1 MAALAIVMAACSN
14 DSGDNKKVSATGGI
28 PFTATI
34 STGGN
39 GTTRTVLTEA
49 KDAQNKD
56 ILTVDWKQDDKIV
69 LIYEAG
75 GETKVSVANVDD
87 VDNSTGKATISA
99 TLDAN
104 TTDGT
109 AVTLRYPA
117 TSLDGTSHDFDTNL
131 LTAQEG
137 TLDKID
143 DDLDW
148 REGSGTLTGVGSTAT
163 LAGEVKLQSQV
174 VVWKLNLKNAS
185 NADLTTTKL
194 TIKNGKDIVAQTADV
209 SATNE
214 FYMVLPAI
222 NSGNIK
228 IEADNATDNLEFAKS
243 GITLAKNTYY
253 QSTVTLKSA
262 PLTLKAIEDGT
273 ISVTFNGS
281 PSLSKPIT
289 YTKNGTAGAE
299 ITATTNIDVEAGDEV
314 CFYSTNAALA
324 KGVYDYVNIKPSN
337 RCAVYGNVMS
347 LINDSDAGDFT
358 TDVTLGADYALY
370 NLFIDAAKLENH
382 ATKKILLPATN
393 MTVYCYKSMF
403 ERCASLQTAPSL
415 PSESLARSCY
425 QSMFS
430 SCTSLTTAPTLP
442 AKSLARSCY
451 NNMFTGCTSL
461 QTPPLMLAE
470 SLADHCYDCMFNY
483 CTSLQSAPSLPVESL
498 TSNCYHSMF
507 YACKSL
513 QTAPSLQSKSLAS
526 SCYENMFGG
535 CTSLQS
541 APELP
546 ATTLADHCYRNM
558 FNGCTS
564 LNLTQ
569 GYELKAGTLASD
581 CYNSMF
587 KNCSNLT
594 VFPTISATTLAT
606 NCYICMFQGCTK
618 LGNPDE
624 NYLSVTTLA
633 NGCYQ
638 QMFAGCT
645 SITKAPRLPATT
657 LVTDCYKQMFK
668 GCTNLNEIKCYAT
681 NPSSAYTLEWCNN
694 VSSSGNFY
702 YASGITWDT
711 GVDGIPENWSKHEQ

>member
-1 MAALAIVMAACSN
+1 MKTVRFFSMAALAIVMAACSN

-56 ILTVDWKQDDKIV
+56 ILTVDWKQNDKIA

-131 LTAQEG
+131 LTAQVG

-281 PSLSKPIT
+281 LKLSKPIT

-324 KGVYDYVNIKPSN
+324 TGVYDYVNIKPSN

-430 SCTSLTTAPTLP
+430 ACTSLTTVPVLP

-451 NNMFTGCTSL
+451 CYMFYCCTSL
-461 QTPPLMLAE
+461 QTPPIDLLPATT
-470 SLADHCYDCMFNY
+470 LADYCYDHMFAGCQN
-483 CTSLQSAPSLPVESL
+483 LQTAPSLPAKAL
-498 TSNCYHSMF
+498 TSCCYQSMF
-507 YACKSL
+507 ASCKSL
-513 QTAPSLQSKSLAS
+513 QTAPSLHAESLAS
-526 SCYENMFGG
+526 SCCRSMFSN
-535 CTSLQS
+535 CTSLTTVPS
-541 APELP
+541 DYLP
-546 ATTLADHCYRNM
+546 
-558 FNGCTS
+558 
-564 LNLTQ
+564 
-569 GYELKAGTLASD
+569 
-581 CYNSMF
+581 
-587 KNCSNLT
+587 
-594 VFPTISATTLAT
+594 
-606 NCYICMFQGCTK
+606 
-618 LGNPDE
+618 
-624 NYLSVTTLA
+624 VTTLA
-633 NGCYQ
+633 NYCYEG
-638 QMFAGCT
+638 MFSNCT
-645 SITKAPRLPATT
+645 SMTKAPHLPATT
-657 LVTDCYKQMFK
+657 LVTNCYKQMFK

-681 NPSSAYTLEWCNN
+681 NPSSAYTLEWCKN

-702 YASGITWDT
+702 YASGISWDP
-711 GVDGIPENWSKHEQ
+711 GVDGIPENWNTHVLQ

>member
-1 MAALAIVMAACSN
+1 MKTVRFFSMAALAIVMAACSN
-14 DSGDNKKVSATGGI
+14 DSGDNKKVNATGGI

-56 ILTVDWKQDDKIV
+56 ILTVDWKQNDKIA

-243 GITLAKNTYY
+243 GVTLAKNTYY

-273 ISVTFNGS
+273 ITVTFNGS
-281 PSLSKPIT
+281 PSLLEPIT
-289 YTKNGTAGAE
+289 YTKNGTAGTD
-299 ITATTNIDVEAGDEV
+299 ITATTVIDVEAGDEV

-324 KGVYDYVNIKPSN
+324 TGVYDYVNIKPSN

-430 SCTSLTTAPTLP
+430 ACTSLTTVPVLP

-451 NNMFTGCTSL
+451 CYMFYCCTSL
-461 QTPPLMLAE
+461 QTPPIDLLPATT
-470 SLADHCYDCMFNY
+470 LADYCYDHMFAGCQN
-483 CTSLQSAPSLPVESL
+483 LQTAPSLPAKAL
-498 TSNCYHSMF
+498 TSCCYQSMF
-507 YACKSL
+507 ASCKSL
-513 QTAPSLQSKSLAS
+513 QTAPSLHAESLAS
-526 SCYENMFGG
+526 SCCRSMFSN
-535 CTSLQS
+535 CTSLTTVPS
-541 APELP
+541 DYLP
-546 ATTLADHCYRNM
+546 
-558 FNGCTS
+558 
-564 LNLTQ
+564 
-569 GYELKAGTLASD
+569 
-581 CYNSMF
+581 
-587 KNCSNLT
+587 
-594 VFPTISATTLAT
+594 
-606 NCYICMFQGCTK
+606 
-618 LGNPDE
+618 
-624 NYLSVTTLA
+624 VTTLA
-633 NGCYQ
+633 NYCYEG
-638 QMFAGCT
+638 MFSNCT
-645 SITKAPRLPATT
+645 SMTKAPHLPATT
-657 LVTDCYKQMFK
+657 LVTNCYKQMFK

-681 NPSSAYTLEWCNN
+681 NPSSAYTLEWCKN

-702 YASGITWDT
+702 YASGASWGDP
-711 GVDGIPENWSKHEQ
+711 GVDGIPENWNTHVLQ